1 MIFYIISIEPLG
13 NYNTLLMSNNRRN
26 FIKKMVAS
34 SVAIPFSNFL
44 YSSENIENRKKY
56 PINFFTKPLDK
67 YGYDFM
73 IDTLKMGGVD
83 GLDLTVRPKG
93 SVLPENVEKDLPII
107 ADMAKNSGLLLEMM
121 VSNITSAQTPHARKV
136 LNVAANNGIKH
147 YRMGYIRYN
156 DGEKAKQTIERA
168 KSQIDS
174 LIDLNTQYGI
184 QGGYQNHTG
193 NYFGSPLWDLI
204 GVLDSLS
211 SNWMSSQFD
220 IYHAYSEGY
229 RSWLVTLEMIA
240 RKIGSLALKDFTWEI
255 MNGKAKIKKVPLGHG
270 IVDLDGFF
278 KSIKKM
284 NIVAP
289 ITLHIE
295 YPLLE
300 KQDEKLSLIE
310 KQKIMVT
317 KIQNDVRFIRSKLR
331 RYELI

>member
-1 MIFYIISIEPLG
+1 MI
-13 NYNTLLMSNNRRN
+13 NNRRG
-26 FIKKMVAS
+26 FIKKIVAS

-44 YSSENIENRKKY
+44 YPSKNFQNNRNFS
-56 PINFFTKPLDK
+56 INFFTKPLDK
-67 YGYDFM
+67 YGHNFM
-73 IDTLKMGGVD
+73 IETLKLGGVD
-83 GLDLTVRPKG
+83 GLDLTVRPRG
-93 SVLPENVEKDLPII
+93 SVLPENVEKDLPIV
-107 ADMAKNSGLLLEMM
+107 AEMAKNNGLQLEMM
-121 VSNITSAQTPHARKV
+121 VSNITSAQTPHTKKI
-136 LNVAANNGIKH
+136 LSVAAKSGIKH
-147 YRMGYIRYN
+147 YRLGYFRYN
-156 DGEKAKQTIERA
+156 ENETAKQTIELA
-168 KSQIDS
+168 KSQIQS
-174 LIDLNTQYGI
+174 LIDLSKHYGI

-204 GVLDSLS
+204 SVLDSLS
-211 SNWMSSQFD
+211 SHWISSQFD
-220 IYHAYSEGY
+220 IYHAFIEGY

-240 RKIGSLALKDFTWEI
+240 PKIGSLALKDFTWEI
-255 MNGKAKIKKVPLGHG
+255 INGKAKIKKVPLGHG

-278 KSIKKM
+278 KMIKKM

-331 RYELI
+331 QYELT

>member
-1 MIFYIISIEPLG
+1 MR
-13 NYNTLLMSNNRRN
+13 NDRRV
-26 FIKKMVAS
+26 FIKKMAAS
-34 SVAIPFSNFL
+34 SIAIPFSSFL
-44 YSSENIENRKKY
+44 FSSENIENSKKY

-67 YGYDFM
+67 YGYDFL
-73 IDTLKMGGVD
+73 IDTLKMGGID
-83 GLDLTVRPKG
+83 GLDLTVRPRG

-156 DGEKAKQTIERA
+156 EGEKAKQTIERA
-168 KSQIDS
+168 KSQIHS
-174 LIDLNTQYGI
+174 LIELNTQYGI

-204 GVLDSLS
+204 GVLDILS
-211 SNWMSSQFD
+211 SNWISSQFD

-255 MNGKAKIKKVPLGHG
+255 INGKSKIKKVPLGHG